1 LRQNQR
7 FGFDGGAGAPPF
19 LSLMFFSDRGGAMF
33 QRWIDD
39 FKGSVATALRLSSLA
54 AAAAIALFIALGFL
68 CAALFVFVLKH
79 YGPVQ
84 ACLAGAAI
92 FLAVTLIAA
101 ICYVVRRSQIRAE
114 AERAAKAAPSMLA
127 DPMVMAAGL
136 QIVRAIGVKRLIPI
150 IAVAGL
156 ALGLMA
162 SRGAGASASASPEES

>member
-1 LRQNQR
+1 
-7 FGFDGGAGAPPF
+7 
-19 LSLMFFSDRGGAMF
+19 
-33 QRWIDD
+33 
-39 FKGSVATALRLSSLA
+39 
-54 AAAAIALFIALGFL
+54 
-68 CAALFVFVLKH
+68 
-79 YGPVQ
+79 VQ
-84 ACLAGAAI
+84 ACLAAAAI
-92 FLAVTLIAA
+92 FLAVTLISA
-101 ICYVVRRSQIRAE
+101 ICYVVRRNQIRAE